1 MKEVYENSSEVI
13 EYKVELL
20 FTGFF
25 SYFEAPFSFS
35 FIFVWGANGSFFLRE
50 GLSLWVDSISK
61 DHNLSSFHFIS
72 FFFQFANKTGF
83 FLYWF
88 LCF

>member
-25 SYFEAPFSFS
+25 SYFEAPF
-35 FIFVWGANGSFFLRE
+35 
-50 GLSLWVDSISK
+50 
-61 DHNLSSFHFIS
+61 
-72 FFFQFANKTGF
+72 FFFF
-83 FLYWF
+83 FSLVGVLMVLF
-88 LCF
+88 FFFFERRFELVG

>member
-25 SYFEAPFSFS
+25 SYFEAPF
-35 FIFVWGANGSFFLRE
+35 
-50 GLSLWVDSISK
+50 
-61 DHNLSSFHFIS
+61 
-72 FFFQFANKTGF
+72 FFFFS
-83 FLYWF
+83 
-88 LCF
+88 LCLGC